1 MSVKVTVGDMA
12 NSEVVT
18 VKDNKMEPECSISHI
33 VADSAPLNIRSDF
46 SETKKFSPK
55 KLSAFK
61 RFFRW
66 KSDAEPGTPTSDAP
80 PSPTERTS
88 FQFDTDPLASNS
100 TSSFNFYGMGDTSR
114 NVLGPQ
120 GKPDQMTVQ
129 SPESSSPR
137 RISSIEEFYSYS
149 DVKEKEIFDKSHEEK
164 IDELTTTAAPGLSI
178 MESFT
183 DISSTNTILEVVEV
197 RGYGYIG
204 SEVTES
210 SSASVEV
217 CKTSDA
223 FDDLHAVAESPVQ
236 AIPSAHEFNHAHPST
251 KSVDCGLH
259 TYLQIKAENI
269 LSPMEII
276 PEYSPASQKTVA
288 RMISTSVLEY
298 ESTVAPICSGSQFL
312 DNAKEGIKFVEMLAS
327 GKDDEMKS
335 ELSPVTKAD
344 LTTGYQTKLIT
355 LKLTKET
362 SDYKAQSDAEHLIP
376 ATLVN
381 QSEPMVD
388 VNVKVAHAI
397 IDEGSLANDAADS
410 PTVSKSCEII
420 KPALELQGHREA
432 VCNKSPDCTVTL
444 IAEKF
449 ARGMNKNQIA
459 NYKPTKDSSTHRVPT
474 IIECQTVSNNIKTKS
489 SEIKAMLSG
498 TKDTAHEILWK
509 VDRLASSSCGK
520 PLSPM
525 NKVLIEDKAIIDQMS
540 NKVTIGVLLADGEA
554 RGKLRKAQ
562 TFLTHEIAS
571 FDENSEGESDEYPN
585 ENLETE
591 HSVKKLPNKTSE
603 NEDDYVD
610 EETDQEKQSEV
621 IMMSLKSARF
631 AKRLDYLKSVS
642 KLNHNRGIT
651 NAGDTANPNEV
662 YYSKDE
668 CCDVEG
674 IKYFGPIPSH
684 TIPNASDR
692 LREAP
697 ESKLDLM
704 NESISGTNSAASD
717 ILISPINKTDDE
729 VIDSPEMKEVKESN
743 SSLRA
748 NQNDPQAIAEM
759 LPLSKKSGA
768 SKAPSLLARLFGPQ
782 ILICCASDVRSG
794 K

>member
-1 MSVKVTVGDMA
+1 MSVKVTVSDMS
-12 NSEVVT
+12 NSDVVI
-18 VKDNKMEPECSISHI
+18 VKENKMEPESRISHI
-33 VADSAPLNIRSDF
+33 IADAAPLNIRSDF

-88 FQFDTDPLASNS
+88 FKSDTDPSASNS

-129 SPESSSPR
+129 SPESNSPR
-137 RISSIEEFYSYS
+137 RISSFEEFYSYS
-149 DVKEKEIFDKSHEEK
+149 DVKEEENFDKSHEET
-164 IDELTTTAAPGLSI
+164 IDELTTTAAPEFSM

-183 DISSTNTILEVVEV
+183 DMSSTNTVLVVVEE
-197 RGYGYIG
+197 RGYGNIE
-204 SEVTES
+204 SEVTKS
-210 SSASVEV
+210 SSASLEV

-223 FDDLHAVAESPVQ
+223 FDDLQAVANIPMQ
-236 AIPSAHEFNHAHPST
+236 AIPSVHEFTQVHPSI
-251 KSVDCGLH
+251 KAVDCGLH
-259 TYLQIKAENI
+259 TSLQIKAEINS
-269 LSPMEII
+269 SPMEVIA
-276 PEYSPASQKTVA
+276 EYNPASQNT
-288 RMISTSVLEY
+288 ISPMM
-298 ESTVAPICSGSQFL
+298 STAPIYSAIQSMY
-312 DNAKEGIKFVEMLAS
+312 DVKESDALVEILAT
-327 GKDDEMKS
+327 GKDDEKKS
-335 ELSPVTKAD
+335 EFSPITKTD

-355 LKLTKET
+355 SNLRKEI
-362 SDYKAQSDAEHLIP
+362 SDYQAQCNADHLTP
-376 ATLVN
+376 TTLVN
-381 QSEPMVD
+381 QSESMID
-388 VNVKVAHAI
+388 VKVKVAHAI
-397 IDEGSLANDAADS
+397 IDEGSLANDATDS
-410 PTVSKSCEII
+410 PIVSKSCDIK

-444 IAEKF
+444 MAEKF
-449 ARGMNKNQIA
+449 CRGINKYQIA
-459 NYKPTKDSSTHRVPT
+459 NYKPTKDSPTHRVST
-474 IIECQTVSNNIKTKS
+474 IIECQPVPNNIKTKS
-489 SEIKAMLSG
+489 SEIKALLSG
-498 TKDTAHEILWK
+498 TKDTANETLWK
-509 VDRLASSSCGK
+509 VDRHASSSCGK
-520 PLSPM
+520 PPSPM
-525 NKVLIEDKAIIDQMS
+525 NKVLLEDKAIIDQMS

-562 TFLTHEIAS
+562 AFLTHEIAS

-585 ENLETE
+585 ENLEAE
-591 HSVKKLPNKTSE
+591 HSVKKLPSKISE
-603 NEDDYVD
+603 NEDDSLD

-642 KLNHNRGIT
+642 KLNHNRGIA

-674 IKYFGPIPSH
+674 IKYSSPIPLH
-684 TIPNASDR
+684 TIPSTSDR

-697 ESKLDLM
+697 ESKLDHK
-704 NESISGTNSAASD
+704 NEIISGTNTAASD
-717 ILISPINKTDDE
+717 ILMSPINKTDDE
-729 VIDSPEMKEVKESN
+729 VIDSQEIMEVKESN
-743 SSLRA
+743 GSLTA
-748 NQNDPQAIAEM
+748 HQNDLQASAEM
-759 LPLSKKSGA
+759 LPLSKSGA
-768 SKAPSLLARLFGPQ
+768 STAPSLLARLFGPQ

-794 K
+794 N